1 MDIANPRRRCAHMM
15 MRCFRTALSGTVL
28 ACAGCIVVPAPSP
41 PQAVAAPPPPPVQN
55 CREFQQ
61 TVTIGGQAQ
70 QAFGTTCQQA
80 DGTWKVS
87 ERPSN
92 NAPALRAAYPYP
104 NRPYYRPYFVVP
116 VGPPG
121 DDSDHK

>member
-1 MDIANPRRRCAHMM
+1 MM
-15 MRCFRTALSGTVL
+15 MGCFRTALSGVVL

-41 PQAVAAPPPPPVQN
+41 PQAVAAPSPPPAQN

-61 TVTIGGQAQ
+61 TVTIGGRPQ
-70 QAFGTTCQQA
+70 QAVGTICQQA

-87 ERPSN
+87 ERPSD
-92 NAPALRAAYPYP
+92 NASVVRAAYPYQY
-104 NRPYYRPYFVVP
+104 RPYYRPYFVVP